1 MLELVGGAP
10 AQGWGG
16 DTARRRFI
24 GGGQSWLALLLE
36 VLVQGYFKRAPG
48 IGTASTIYGAITPK
62 IGTGIIF
69 VVDRLDDF

>member
-16 DTARRRFI
+16 NIARRGVI

-36 VLVQGYFKRAPG
+36 VLVQGYFKQAPG
-48 IGTASTIYGAITPK
+48 IRTASTSNGAITPK